1 MKNKNYKVCRDN
13 IFVGQVISTDKIYRY
28 SKKYRYYD
36 DKSNGLVTGVYS
48 IYRSILFTLDE
59 NKFASDLLYQSPN
72 YPILNL
78 TNDDICL
85 NLEGNKTIVNDYIN
99 LSELLK
105 YYKYNEE
112 LTYNDILRIRE
123 RFFNSKFVKDNCEL
137 FGVKET
143 TSKELTIFTDFRD
156 IKETNIIKSRQQQIG
171 KRTFVSGFEHE
182 LSEEYWNILNAT
194 SDNTVY
200 EVLSG
205 YDKKRNAFTP
215 HKKEGKIKK
224 LVK

>member
-1 MKNKNYKVCRDN
+1 MKDKNYKVCRDN

-28 SKKYRYYD
+28 SKKYRFYD
-36 DKSNGLVTGVYS
+36 DKSNDLVTGVYS
-48 IYRSILFTLDE
+48 IYRSMLFTLDE
-59 NKFASDLLYQSPN
+59 NKLASDLLYQSPN

-78 TNDDICL
+78 TEDNICL
-85 NLEGNKTIVNDYIN
+85 NLKGEKIIIKDYIN

-112 LTYNDILRIRE
+112 LTYEDILKIRKT
-123 RFFNSKFVKDNCEL
+123 FFNSEYIKDNCEL

-143 TSKELTIFTDFRD
+143 TSKELTIFTDYSELNRMR
-156 IKETNIIKSRQQQIG
+156 NGQQKIG

-182 LSEEYWNILNAT
+182 LSEEYWNILNIT
-194 SDNTVY
+194 SDNTVH
-200 EVLSG
+200 ELLSG
-205 YDKKRNAFTP
+205 YDKKKNAFAP
-215 HKKEGKIKK
+215 HKEEGKIKK